1 VPISPHRRQIRAV
14 TARAAVLGA
23 VVVAA
28 VLGAAPAGADST
40 AVGGPLLAGSGLV
53 LPASGPALPPGLVAA
68 SWLVADLN
76 TGQVLGA
83 RAPHAPHAPASTL
96 KILTAESLIP
106 KLNPTE
112 LVTPTDADV
121 TVDGSRV
128 GLVATMRYPIRQL
141 FTAMLVVSGNDA
153 ATTLGDAAGGQAAT
167 VAAMNS
173 EASRLGARDT
183 HAVNDDGLDAAGQ
196 LSSAYD
202 LALIA
207 RAAMAQPAFRGYVAT
222 KHASIDGPHGP
233 LMISSHDKLL
243 FNYPGTIGIKNGY
256 TVKAQ
261 ATFVGAAQR
270 GGHTLVVVLL
280 KTHPRYWPEAAAL
293 LNWGFAAEAAH
304 TQPIGELIT
313 AHSDATGQHP
323 QTPTGTDTDTARTAA
338 PRHLTTS
345 ADLLTSALGAS
356 TLLILL
362 AALIQRRR
370 HIVRSRRST
379 RATRHQLR

>member
-1 VPISPHRRQIRAV
+1 
-14 TARAAVLGA
+14 
-23 VVVAA
+23 
-28 VLGAAPAGADST
+28 
-40 AVGGPLLAGSGLV
+40 
-53 LPASGPALPPGLVAA
+53 
-68 SWLVADLN
+68 
-76 TGQVLGA
+76 
-83 RAPHAPHAPASTL
+83 
-96 KILTAESLIP
+96 LIP

-112 LVTPTDADV
+112 LVTPTGADV

-128 GLVATMRYPIRQL
+128 GLVATMRYPVQQL

-270 GGHTLVVVLL
+270 NGHTLVVVLL

-293 LNWGFAAEAAH
+293 LNWGFAAETAH

-323 QTPTGTDTDTARTAA
+323 QTPTGTGTGTGTARTAA
-338 PRHLTTS
+338 PRHPTTS
-345 ADLLTSALGAS
+345 AGLLTSALGAS
-356 TLLILL
+356 ALLIV
-362 AALIQRRR
+362 AALIGRRR
-370 HIVRSRRST
+370 HIVGSRRAT